1 MMKAIPHPP
10 TFTTFFT
17 EIPAS
22 DFCNPNSKSGG
33 GKKKLTELTKGET
46 DAQENHKF
54 SKTLSAPDATKM
66 CVLVL
71 GLQTNK
77 TQSSSE

>member
-10 TFTTFFT
+10 TLTTFFT
-17 EIPAS
+17 EIPES
-22 DFCNPNSKSGG
+22 DFFQSKQQEG
-33 GKKKLTELTKGET
+33 GKGEKKLTELTKGET

-54 SKTLSAPDATKM
+54 SETLSAPDATKM
-66 CVLVL
+66 CVLAL

-77 TQSSSE
+77 TQ